1 MASKTVIAIVEYF
14 SEDRYSQTCV
24 IEYRRF

>member
-1 MASKTVIAIVEYF
+1 MSSTMSLKTMNGIVEYF

-24 IEYRRF
+24 TE